1 MKTFLSK
8 MAIVAI
14 ALTMSLPVFSQ
25 EKGDMA
31 VGGNFVFAG
40 NRYGGSMYTHMGV
53 SAKARY
59 NILDAIRA
67 EGELTLF
74 LPKYSRTSV
83 DLSVNAHYLVPLAD
97 AVTVY
102 PLAGLGIYN
111 SFYNGKSIGY
121 SNYNNVCFNLGGGI
135 DFHITDQLYFNIE
148 TKIKIVDQ
156 YTYYGSVNLL
166 VSAGVA
172 YKF

>member
-8 MAIVAI
+8 IAIVAI
-14 ALTMSLPVFSQ
+14 ALTMNLPVFSQ

-31 VGGNFVFAG
+31 IGGNFVFTG
-40 NRYGGSMYTHMGV
+40 NRYDRSMNTRMGV

-74 LPKYSRTSV
+74 LPKNSVTWV
-83 DLSVNAHYLVPLAD
+83 DLSLNGHYLLPIAD

-111 SFYNGKSIGY
+111 WFYTGKGVGY
-121 SNYNNVCFNLGGGI
+121 SNHNDVCFNLGGGM
-135 DFHITDQLYFNIE
+135 DFYITDQLYFNVE
-148 TKIKIVDQ
+148 AKIKLVNG
-156 YTYYGSVNLL
+156 YYHYGNINLL